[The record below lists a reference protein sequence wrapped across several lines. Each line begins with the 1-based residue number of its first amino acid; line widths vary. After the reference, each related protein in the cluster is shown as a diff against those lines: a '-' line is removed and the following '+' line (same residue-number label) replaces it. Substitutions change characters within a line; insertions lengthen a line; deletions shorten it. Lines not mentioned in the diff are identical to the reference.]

1 MNQFRLYKRSTRLL
15 IAFMTI
21 TALLF
26 IQTLGLHTHSL
37 HDHQQHTGHTAT
49 THQHLHQ
56 TETHLVAA
64 DLQEDEHD
72 VASEIDLSAK
82 GVIKNI
88 KFNNLLLAVLTL
100 FVVLLLPL
108 LISNRG
114 WLIRRAPPFNSHT
127 LLLRP
132 PLRAPPF

>member
-1 MNQFRLYKRSTRLL
+1 MNQLRLYKRSTRLL
-15 IAFMTI
+15 IAFMAI

-26 IQTLGLHTHSL
+26 VQTLGLHTHGL
-37 HDHQQHTGHTAT
+37 HDHHQHSGHTT
-49 THQHLHQ
+49 TKHQHQ
-56 TETHLVAA
+56 AEIHLAAA
-64 DLQEDEHD
+64 DLQDDEHD
-72 VASEIDLSAK
+72 VASEIDLSTK
-82 GVIKNI
+82 GVVKNI
-88 KFNNLLLAVLTL
+88 KFNHLLLAVLTL
-100 FVVLLLPL
+100 FIVLLLPL